1 VLGEVPSQA
10 RRRQTILQALR
21 QPLIEA
27 LGEDIDEAFLID
39 HRTVATARPARWL
52 DVALRDADAASR
64 LDLRPAQPASA
75 PAGDGASARC
85 AARTCA
91 QPRGAPTHRHR
102 RAARAGP
109 ACAGA

>member
-39 HRTVATARPARWL
+39 HRTVAGTARPARWL

-64 LDLRPAQPASA
+64 L
-75 PAGDGASARC
+75 
-85 AARTCA
+85 TCA
-91 QPRGAPTHRHR
+91 RRSPPRRLRATVPA
-102 RAARAGP
+102 RAARRGLCPTARRANP
-109 ACAGA
+109 

>member
-75 PAGDGASARC
+75 PAA
-85 AARTCA
+85 TV
-91 QPRGAPTHRHR
+91 PRALRGEDLCPTAR
-102 RAARAGP
+102 RANP
-109 ACAGA
+109 